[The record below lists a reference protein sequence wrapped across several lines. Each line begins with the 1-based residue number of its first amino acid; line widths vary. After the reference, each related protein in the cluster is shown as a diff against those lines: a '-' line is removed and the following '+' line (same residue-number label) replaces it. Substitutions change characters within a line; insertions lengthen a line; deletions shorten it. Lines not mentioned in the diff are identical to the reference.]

1 MAGRRAFTLV
11 ELLVVIAIVA
21 LLMGVL
27 LPALQGARKQARTVA
42 CQSNLRQWALTL
54 ALYTE
59 ESQGRVPTNDG
70 GDSALW
76 LLRGT
81 FLPKDDPNADA
92 GALYHFRTR
101 GVALC
106 PTAARFIWE
115 SGGVHSSPI
124 GFGQALG
131 QQDLEGSAGST
142 YSAWEVIK
150 PEPRFYGSYGYNR
163 WLFKGFSEDPRQ
175 SQGRLLELDVFSLGG
190 KADIP
195 VLLDSPLPWGSPWR
209 GAFIPPPPR
218 ESIQGTASPMVCCM
232 NRHSGYVNGLFL
244 DWSVRKVGLKE
255 LWTLRWYAEFD
266 RAGPWTKAGG
276 AQPDSWPEWM
286 RGFKDY

>member
-1 MAGRRAFTLV
+1 MAGRRAFTLI

-21 LLMGVL
+21 LLVAVL
-27 LPALQGARKQARTVA
+27 LPALHAARKQARSVV
-42 CQSNLRQWALTL
+42 CQSNLRQWGMTL

-59 ESQGRVPTNDG
+59 ESQGRVPTNNE
-70 GDSALW
+70 GDSGLW

-92 GALYHFRTR
+92 STLHHFRTR
-101 GVALC
+101 GIALC
-106 PTAARFIWE
+106 PMAAKFTWN

-124 GFGQALG
+124 GFGGSPGEQE
-131 QQDLEGSAGST
+131 LEASAGST
-142 YSAWEVIK
+142 YSPWEIIK
-150 PEPRFYGSYGYNR
+150 PEPRFYGSYGYNK
-163 WLFKGFSEDPRQ
+163 WLFQGFSGDPRWT
-175 SQGRLLELDVFSLGG
+175 QGRLLELNVFSLGG

-209 GAFIPPPPR
+209 GPFIPPPPR
-218 ESIQGTASPMVCCM
+218 ESIQGTASPMTCCM

-276 AQPDSWPEWM
+276 VLPESWPQWM